1 MRACQPFVDAFKL
14 AMSRPLLFFARPE
27 IAVGKVSQ
35 VVNRNGEIVPFR
47 RNRVVRAILAAVRA
61 AGSKDE
67 WVADKLADMVVYF
80 LDAQHGDGPAPSADD
95 VDDTIERALLSSPE
109 LTTIAQS
116 FIAGRRQRREIRELQ
131 EAAPDG
137 EGPQVAQPERGVG
150 SWDRARIAA
159 ALMRE
164 NGLDATRAMEVAEA
178 VEQKVNALQLP
189 RITTGLIREL
199 ADVELLSR
207 GLSRESGGITVPR
220 YDLEQWVFPGDE
232 TDAPP
237 VPHQAG
243 LAERA
248 ARRVLGEYTL
258 HNVLPSAARDA
269 HMDGSLH
276 FEALHAPAS
285 ARTVR
290 LDATALLRAGAGFG
304 LQRLFA
310 EAAAGTGALFA
321 RLSGVVSALRQVTS
335 GTLVLRGLDRALSAA
350 DDAGDLDRAAIQ
362 NGLRLLAAHA
372 GSGLILE
379 CGPPGSAARDLA
391 TRILIDA
398 LASEEGSLRQQAG
411 MDLWVNAGAF
421 ADPARRSLLERACAA
436 ASFCG
441 VPAFRL
447 RDSVGQPGQGLF
459 GESAGSMPHSAVLA
473 RAGLNLVRGALGL
486 TAGALPEYLARL
498 DEQINA
504 AADGLAAMVS
514 WLERAAMRDLPEPAP
529 SAARMLRALVGSTRE
544 VQLVP
549 VGLGIAAGI
558 LAGDHDPASP
568 AWQRTAQQMVS
579 YLGFKFGERAARRG
593 LAGSLGA
600 SIEDGVCPRL
610 AREDASRLSQL
621 DPDSPLRL
629 RLAAA
634 ESYQPGSSLDT
645 SMLLA
650 ERLEAESAL
659 HGLLGR
665 DAECSTGN
673 EESPTASAV
682 LQLLRDCLAEGGPQP
697 VRVAVSVKSRTCR
710 DCGTRFPAHRD
721 ACPVCGST
729 SWSVAPGQRSLFGG

>member
-35 VVNRNGEIVPFR
+35 VVNRNGEVVPFR

-109 LTTIAQS
+109 LTVIAQS

-131 EAAPDG
+131 DAAPDG
-137 EGPQVAQPERGVG
+137 EGPQVTQHERGVG

-164 NGLDATRAMEVAEA
+164 NGLDATPAMEVAEA

-189 RITTGLIREL
+189 RITTGLVREL

-207 GLSRESGGITVPR
+207 GLSREPGGITVPR

-237 VPHQAG
+237 VPHQAA
-243 LAERA
+243 LSDRA

-258 HNVLPSAARDA
+258 HNVLPASSRDA
-269 HMDGSLH
+269 HMVGSLH

-285 ARTVR
+285 LRAVR
-290 LDATALLRAGAGFG
+290 LDAPALLRAGAGFG

-310 EAAAGTGALFA
+310 EAAAGTGAVFA

-335 GTLVLRGLDRALSAA
+335 GSIVLRGLDRALSASE
-350 DDAGDLDRAAIQ
+350 DAELDRAAIQ

-379 CGPPGSAARDLA
+379 CGPPGSASRDLA

-421 ADPARRSLLERACAA
+421 ADPARRSLVERACAA

-447 RDSVGQPGQGLF
+447 RDSVAQTGQGLF
-459 GESAGSMPHSAVLA
+459 GESAGAIPHSAVLA
-473 RAGLNLVRGALGL
+473 RAGLNLVHGALDL
-486 TAGALPEYLARL
+486 AAGALPEYLARL
-498 DEQINA
+498 DEQLSA
-504 AADGLAAMVS
+504 AADGLAAMVT
-514 WLERAAMRDLPEPAP
+514 WLERAAMRDLPDPAP
-529 SAARMLRALVGSTRE
+529 SAARMLRALVGSTRD

-549 VGLGIAAGI
+549 IGLGIAAGI
-558 LAGDHDPASP
+558 LGGDHDPASA
-568 AWQRTAQQMVS
+568 AWQRTAQQVLS
-579 YLGFKFGERAARRG
+579 YLGFKFGERSARRG

-600 SIEDGVCPRL
+600 TIDDGVCARL
-610 AREDASRLSQL
+610 AREDAARLARIQ
-621 DPDSPLRL
+621 PDAPLRL

-634 ESYQPGSSLDT
+634 EAYRPGAALDAST
-645 SMLLA
+645 PISA
-650 ERLEAESAL
+650 RLEPESAL

-665 DAECSTGN
+665 DAECGTGN
-673 EESPTASAV
+673 DESPTAAAV
-682 LQLLRDCLAEGGPQP
+682 MQQLRDCLSEGGPQP
-697 VRVAVSVKSRTCR
+697 VKVAVTVRARTCR

-721 ACPVCGST
+721 SCPVCGST
-729 SWSVAPGQRSLFGG
+729 SWAVPPGQRSLFGG